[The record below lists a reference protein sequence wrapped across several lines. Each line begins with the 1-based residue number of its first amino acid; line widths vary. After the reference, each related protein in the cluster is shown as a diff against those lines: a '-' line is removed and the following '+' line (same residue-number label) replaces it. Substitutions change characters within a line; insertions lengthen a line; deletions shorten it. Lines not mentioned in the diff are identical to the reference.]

1 MYIIATFVVS
11 FYSQVV
17 HFLELHMLPCPY
29 RKYLH
34 IECPGCGFQRSCI
47 ALLRGD
53 VSGSFAYYPAT
64 IPILLLLVFL
74 VMHLRNRYAGGA
86 LMLRGIYLF
95 CTAVITVHYIYK
107 IVNHQ
112 VIIS

>member
-1 MYIIATFVVS
+1 MCEPMLLMVS
-11 FYSQVV
+11 FYTQILQFMEK
-17 HFLELHMLPCPY
+17 HLLACPS

-34 IECPGCGFQRSCI
+34 VECPGCGFQRSFI

-53 VSGSFAYYPAT
+53 FAASFAYYPAT
-64 IPILLLLVFL
+64 VPVLVLMVFL
-74 VMHLRNRYAGGA
+74 WLHIRNRYTNGA

-95 CTAVITVHYIYK
+95 CAAVITAHYIYK

-112 VIIS
+112 VIVS